1 MNDTNTVVVFVFRT
15 FAMTA
20 QCSSCLVH
28 VEIPTD
34 KCASSRLVEVD
45 FVEVLLEALRSILE

>member
-1 MNDTNTVVVFVFRT
+1 
-15 FAMTA
+15 MTA